1 MSLQMLGYLI
11 WLQIANGDTTCI
23 FSDKPGATTRAL
35 ESERNET
42 FVTTLFSL
50 FLFLFLSLDYIPSTF
65 SLPSPFIT
73 SMKLSVLAFL
83 LVALFAM
90 LAQADLQDEID
101 QAMKK
106 FCGGNLSHGLL
117 SSTTKVYLQVS
128 SFDRYQGYQTKQE
141 PSFQQ
146 PKESQSHCQ

>member
-1 MSLQMLGYLI
+1 MLSTNALGYLI
-11 WLQIANGDTTCI
+11 SLQIGNGDTICI

-35 ESERNET
+35 VIERKET
-42 FVTTLFSL
+42 LVFN
-50 FLFLFLSLDYIPSTF
+50 LFLSFFFFSSLNYIPYTHPF

-106 FCGGNLSHGLL
+106 FCGGN
-117 SSTTKVYLQVS
+117 T
-128 SFDRYQGYQTKQE
+128 
-141 PSFQQ
+141 
-146 PKESQSHCQ
+146 SHCLVS

>member
-1 MSLQMLGYLI
+1 
-11 WLQIANGDTTCI
+11 
-23 FSDKPGATTRAL
+23 
-35 ESERNET
+35 
-42 FVTTLFSL
+42 
-50 FLFLFLSLDYIPSTF
+50 
-65 SLPSPFIT
+65 
-73 SMKLSVLAFL
+73 MKLSVLAFL